1 MNHIFISTNGERRG
15 PYVLSQI
22 QSMWNSGAI
31 TADAL
36 YWEEGMEGAKSILDL
51 LDELRPGSASKDF
64 SVPERRPDEVKFE
77 CAHCGQHISAPLD
90 QAGIAA
96 TCPTC
101 GASVTIPSR
110 EFGPPPID
118 SVGGRPTPSAQV
130 NGVQDVERIA
140 KWRKMALWLA
150 TISTTGFIGGFFLG
164 PLQCITIIGIFAL
177 PAFNYRM
184 SKLLKLRRSWTYAAV
199 SIFPILNVLALLTL
213 SRKAKT
219 AINQAGGWTDDETSQ
234 ITEAAPKVGGFTIPV
249 LKPAHT
255 AALILVAVVI
265 LIGIVAEHGSSSSSA
280 NQQHISLEEATRQNI
295 QQSYDQIKQ
304 QLFDQFHPVGTAK
317 SVTVHDL
324 TFVWKDGIN
333 TGRWSDVKQ
342 VIIPFTLYWE
352 GPITKDGFTKISATY
367 DTESQRYISSQ
378 VIATNGITTDQAGSA
393 IGEALGIGLGAALE
407 YQAQKNGAEQGTQNY
422 LNQQQ

>member
-1 MNHIFISTNGERRG
+1 MNQIFISSNGEKRG

-22 QSMWNSGAI
+22 QNMWNSGLI
-31 TADAL
+31 TSDSL
-36 YWEEGMEGAKSILDL
+36 YWEQGTEGAKPILDL
-51 LDELRPGSASKDF
+51 LDELREGSASKG
-64 SVPERRPDEVKFE
+64 SLVPEQRPDEVKFE

-101 GASVTIPSR
+101 GTSVTVPSR
-110 EFGPPPID
+110 EFVPPPIN
-118 SVGGRPTPSAQV
+118 SVGGRPSASAQV
-130 NGVQDVERIA
+130 NGVQDVGKIA
-140 KWRKMALWLA
+140 KWRKIALWLA
-150 TISTTGFIGGFFLG
+150 AISTAGFIGGFFLG
-164 PLQCITIIGIFAL
+164 LLQWITIIGIFAL
-177 PAFNYRM
+177 PVFSYRM
-184 SKLLKLRRSWTYAAV
+184 SKLLKSRRSWAYALAG
-199 SIFPILNVLALLTL
+199 IFPTLNIISLLILSA
-213 SRKAKT
+213 KAK
-219 AINQAGGWTDDETSQ
+219 AVMNHAGGRSEGETSQ
-234 ITEAAPKVGGFTIPV
+234 TTEAAPKVGGFTIPV

-367 DTESQRYISSQ
+367 DTESQRYVSSQ
-378 VIATNGITTDQAGSA
+378 VIATNGITKDQAGSA
-393 IGEALGIGLGAALE
+393 IGQAIGIGLGAALE